1 MHKYFRRRFR
11 VSVILK
17 EKNEMNIVLVVFD
30 SLRKDCVGGYNSSPS
45 WGRVKTPYL
54 DALANEALVM
64 TRVFPESL
72 ATLPAR
78 RALYTGERVYPFVN
92 SDFRHLKGDFVLDNI
107 GPGWGPIP
115 EDQDTISELL
125 QKSGYRTCLTSSVNH
140 MFKPSKNFWR
150 GFDQWDFVR
159 GKEMDPYRSGPL
171 PTQEEINYWLPPNMP
186 NDERRVNL
194 VNKGLMNVREL
205 RVNLI
210 TKELMNMREFMK
222 YEENSI
228 VAQVMIKA
236 SKWLQENQDAK
247 KFFLV
252 VESFDPHEAWF
263 VPKQYRLMYDNSN
276 AHEQV
281 LSLYEDISKMP
292 PEILHRTQANYS
304 GLVSMCD
311 RWFGYLYETMKNLGL
326 LDNTILIVTS
336 DHGHSIGENNYMG
349 KRGYPSTREVFDIP
363 LLIRHPNK
371 IGAGQKSDLL
381 IQHTDISALIL
392 DFAKVTPSKIIHGK
406 KFWENSVKNGKPIR
420 DHVTVGWGTT
430 MTVINDEWWL
440 NCKISGRG
448 AFLYDLNKDPLLK
461 KNVAEEHQNVVDY
474 LFSKGVDDAGG
485 SFPDYLLQL
494 EREGMDSPGCSPLA
508 SRSSYQK

>member
-1 MHKYFRRRFR
+1 
-11 VSVILK
+11 
-17 EKNEMNIVLVVFD
+17 MNIILVVFD
-30 SLRKDCVGGYNSSPS
+30 SLRKDCVGAYNSSPS
-45 WGRVKTPYL
+45 WGRVRTPHL
-54 DALANEALVM
+54 DVLANESLVM

-72 ATLPAR
+72 PTLPVR
-78 RALYTGERVYPFVN
+78 RALYTGQRVYPFVN
-92 SDFRHLKGDFVLDNI
+92 ADFHLKGDFV
-107 GPGWGPIP
+107 GAPGWGPIP

-125 QKSGYRTCLTSSVNH
+125 QKSGYRTGLISSVYH
-140 MFKPSKNFWR
+140 MFKPSKNYWR
-150 GFDQWDFVR
+150 GFDQWYFVR
-159 GKEMDPYRSGPL
+159 GKEEDPYRSGPL
-171 PTQEEINYWLPPNMP
+171 PTQEEIDYWLPPNMR
-186 NDERRVNL
+186 DKHKFGIEFMT
-194 VNKGLMNVREL
+194 KALMNIREC
-205 RVNLI
+205 
-210 TKELMNMREFMK
+210 MK
-222 YEENSI
+222 HEEKSI
-228 VAQVMIKA
+228 VAQVMIEA

-252 VESFDPHEAWF
+252 VESFDPHEPWF
-263 VPKQYRLMYDNSN
+263 VPEHYRRMYDNSN

-281 LSLYEDISKMP
+281 LSGYKDVSKMP

-311 RWFGYLYETMKNLGL
+311 RWFGYLYETMKNLGF

-363 LLIRHPNK
+363 LLIRHPNN

-420 DHVTVGWGTT
+420 DHVTVGWGTA

-448 AFLYDLNKDPLLK
+448 AFLYNLKKDPLLK

-474 LFSKGVDDAGG
+474 LFAKGVDDAGE

-494 EREGMDSPGCSPLA
+494 ERKGTDSPGCSPLA
-508 SRSSYQK
+508 ARYQEQEHAK

>member
-1 MHKYFRRRFR
+1 
-11 VSVILK
+11 
-17 EKNEMNIVLVVFD
+17 MNIVLVVFD
-30 SLRKDCVGGYNSSPS
+30 SLRKDCVGCYNSSPS

-54 DALANEALVM
+54 DALANESLVM

-72 ATLPAR
+72 PTLPAR

-92 SDFRHLKGDFVLDNI
+92 ADFHLKGDFA
-107 GPGWGPIP
+107 GAPGWGPIP
-115 EDQDTISELL
+115 EDQDTMSELL
-125 QKSGYRTCLTSSVNH
+125 QRNGYRTCLISSVYH
-140 MFKPSKNFWR
+140 MFKPSKNYWR

-159 GKEMDPYRSGPL
+159 GKEEDQYRSGPL
-171 PTQEEINYWLPPNMP
+171 PTQEEINYWLPPNMQSEP
-186 NDERRVNL
+186 KVT
-194 VNKGLMNVREL
+194 
-205 RVNLI
+205 LI
-210 TKELMNMREFMK
+210 TKALMNMREYMK
-222 YEENSI
+222 HEEDSI

-247 KFFLV
+247 KFFLT
-252 VESFDPHEAWF
+252 VESFDPHEPWF
-263 VPKQYRLMYDNSN
+263 VPEQYRLMYDNSN

-281 LSLYEDISKMP
+281 VSAYGDISKMP
-292 PEILHRTQANYS
+292 PEILRRTQANYS
-304 GLVSMCD
+304 GLVTMCD
-311 RWFGYLYETMKNLGL
+311 RWFEHLYETMKNLGL
-326 LDNTILIVTS
+326 LDNTMLIITS
-336 DHGHSIGENNYMG
+336 DHGHSMGENNYMG

-392 DFAKVTPSKIIHGK
+392 DLAKVTPSKKIHGK

-420 DHVTVGWGTT
+420 DHVTVGWGASI
-430 MTVINDEWWL
+430 TVINNEWWL
-440 NCKISGRG
+440 SCKIDGSGVL
-448 AFLYDLNKDPLLK
+448 LYNLKKDPLLK

-474 LFSKGVDDAGG
+474 LFGKGVDDAGG

-508 SRSSYQK
+508 ARYQK

>member
-1 MHKYFRRRFR
+1 MNLAKNLCKYFIPRFWG
-11 VSVILK
+11 SVILK
-17 EKNEMNIVLVVFD
+17 EKNNMNIVLVVFD

-54 DALANEALVM
+54 DALANEASVM

-92 SDFRHLKGDFVLDNI
+92 GDFHLKGDFVA
-107 GPGWGPIP
+107 PGWGPIP

-125 QKSGYRTCLTSSVNH
+125 QKSGYRTCLTSSVYH
-140 MFKPSKNFWR
+140 MFKPSKNYWR

-159 GKEMDPYRSGPL
+159 GKEIDPYRSGPL
-171 PTQEEINYWLPPNMP
+171 PTQEEINYWLPPNMQ
-186 NDERRVNL
+186 NERRVNFIT
-194 VNKGLMNVREL
+194 KGLMNIREC
-205 RVNLI
+205 
-210 TKELMNMREFMK
+210 MK
-222 YEENSI
+222 HEENSI

-252 VESFDPHEAWF
+252 IESFDPHEPWF
-263 VPKQYRLMYDNSN
+263 VPEQYRLMYDNSN

-281 LSLYEDISKMP
+281 LSLYGDILKMP

-349 KRGYPSTREVFDIP
+349 KRGYPSTREVLDIP
-363 LLIRHPNK
+363 LLIRHPNN

-392 DFAKVTPSKIIHGK
+392 DFAKVTPSKKIHGK
-406 KFWENSVKNGKPIR
+406 NFFENSVKNGKPIR
-420 DHVTVGWGTT
+420 DHITVGWDTN

-440 NCKISGRG
+440 NCKINGRG

-474 LFSKGVDDAGG
+474 LFKKGVDDAGG
-485 SFPDYLLQL
+485 NFPDYLLQL
-494 EREGMDSPGCSPLA
+494 AKEGMDSPGCSPLA
-508 SRSSYQK
+508 ARYQK